1 MVIYVGM
8 DIYCVSLFEM
18 EINLNH
24 FSVILY
30 ISLHMNVCV
39 TDIHRMNDLIQILQ
53 FYISYCDRHIPSLNP
68 VTYRSAYELSSTTKH
83 WRYTCKE
90 YVHSKQIWINFN
102 TSTHEITET
111 YIHKKLTGFSI
122 IMVPWIHVEK
132 ILWFY
137 YLKYA
142 WLEPRIYLYVY

>member
-83 WRYTCKE
+83 
-90 YVHSKQIWINFN
+90 
-102 TSTHEITET
+102 
-111 YIHKKLTGFSI
+111 
-122 IMVPWIHVEK
+122 
-132 ILWFY
+132 
-137 YLKYA
+137 
-142 WLEPRIYLYVY
+142 